1 MRELAVIASAL
12 SLFTG
17 LIWLRLPPVW
27 ILLPLAALGLV
38 FLILGAGRGRV
49 HAMDIGII
57 ALSLAAALS
66 RWSIDVWSEKGVLI
80 PVSVAGRIFL
90 LIYTAL
96 GIVVWIIVWRA
107 IETFRATRRNVQKEE
122 FIVRDDPVRE
132 WTKRALRR
140 AAEPVRAKLADVL
153 RKEEPVPDE
162 IVIDLGEIVPTTKE
176 HEPKRVREI

>member
-1 MRELAVIASAL
+1 MRELAMIISVA

-27 ILLPLAALGLV
+27 MLLLLATLGLV

-49 HAMDIGII
+49 HAMDVGII
-57 ALSLAAALS
+57 VLSLTGALS

-80 PVSVAGRIFL
+80 PVSIAGRIFL

-132 WTKRALRR
+132 WTKRIAHR
-140 AAEPVRAKLADVL
+140 AIDPLITKIK
-153 RKEEPVPDE
+153 RKETEPDE

-176 HEPKRVREI
+176 HEPRRVREI

>member
-1 MRELAVIASAL
+1 MRELAMIASAL

-38 FLILGAGRGRV
+38 FLVLGAGRGRV

-66 RWSIDVWSEKGVLI
+66 RWSIDVWSEKGVLL

-90 LIYTAL
+90 LVYAAL
-96 GIVVWIIVWRA
+96 AVVVWFIVWRA

-132 WTKRALRR
+132 WTKRIARR
-140 AAEPVRAKLADVL
+140 AVDPLITKIKI
-153 RKEEPVPDE
+153 KETPPPNE

-176 HEPKRVREI
+176 HEPRRVREI